1 MRQPENP
8 ILIVDDEE
16 QARTSIRITLELA
29 GLTNLR
35 TCSDSRDA
43 CAMLSREIFSLV
55 LLDLHMPNVSG
66 HQIFRKAAALNNA
79 PPVVIVTASVLIR
92 DFVECEAAGMAD
104 YLVTPVDRDR
114 LIGAVRAALARPA
127 TGKMTE

>member
-66 HQIFRKAAALNNA
+66 HEILRQAVALNNA
-79 PPVVIVTASVLIR
+79 PPVVIVTASLR
-92 DFVECEAAGMAD
+92 AGDFVECEAAGMAD
-104 YLVTPVDRDR
+104 YIVKPLDRDR